1 MKSAS
6 HMFFALI
13 LALASVSAVAQP
25 GPGAGQQGKGPGFH
39 FNQGNTT
46 GWSMMSE
53 QERADHRQKMMS
65 MKSYDECVA
74 YMNEHHKL
82 MQERASQKG
91 KSLPM
96 PKYNA
101 CEKMKSNGMF
111 R

>member
-1 MKSAS
+1 MNSIN

-13 LALASVSAVAQP
+13 LALTGLSAVAQP
-25 GPGAGQQGKGPGFH
+25 GLGAGQGKGPGFR
-39 FNQGNTT
+39 FNQDNTT

-74 YMNEHHKL
+74 YMDEHHKL

-91 KSLPM
+91 KSLPT
-96 PKYNA
+96 PKANA
-101 CEKMKSNGMF
+101 CERMRSMGMLK
-111 R
+111 